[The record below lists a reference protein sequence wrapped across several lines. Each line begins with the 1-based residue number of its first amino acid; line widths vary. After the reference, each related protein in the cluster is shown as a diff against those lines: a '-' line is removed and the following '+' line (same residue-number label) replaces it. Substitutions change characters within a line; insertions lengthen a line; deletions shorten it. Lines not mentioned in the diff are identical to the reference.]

1 MQNSFFNTYFVIQ
14 STFKYIKMNNQQ
26 DQLDA
31 IHDIKRLME
40 RSSRFSALSGLSGV
54 VVGVFAIIA
63 VLISYSILGISPL
76 ESVSYLNILAPSGV
90 INTELMNL
98 LAINYGITLLASFLT
113 AIGLSKRNA
122 IKKEEKTWDLSA
134 KRMLINFTIPMLA
147 GGCYCLILFTQNH
160 TELII
165 PATMLFYGLG
175 LLNASK
181 YTVDDIKYLGVL
193 MVVLGLLG
201 SIFIDQALLLWGLG
215 FGVLHIIYGSFMYF
229 KYEK

>member
-1 MQNSFFNTYFVIQ
+1 
-14 STFKYIKMNNQQ
+14 MNKQQ

-63 VLISYSILGISPL
+63 VLISYSILGISAL
-76 ESVSYLNILAPSGV
+76 ESVSYLNMLAPSGV

-98 LAINYGITLLASFLT
+98 LAINYGITLLVSFLT
-113 AIGLSKRNA
+113 AFWLSKRNA
-122 IKKEEKTWDLSA
+122 IKRKEKTWDLSA
-134 KRMLINFTIPMLA
+134 KRMLINFSIPMIA
-147 GGCYCLILFTQNH
+147 GGCYCFILFTQNH

-201 SIFIDQALLLWGLG
+201 SIFINQALLLWGLG

>member
-1 MQNSFFNTYFVIQ
+1 LQNSFFNTYFVIQ

-90 INTELMNL
+90 INTELKNL

-113 AIGLSKRNA
+113 AIWLSKRNA

>member
-1 MQNSFFNTYFVIQ
+1 
-14 STFKYIKMNNQQ
+14 MNKQQ

-76 ESVSYLNILAPSGV
+76 ESASYLNMLAPSGV
-90 INTELMNL
+90 IKNELMNL
-98 LAINYGITLLASFLT
+98 LAINYGSTLMVSFLT
-113 AIGLSKRNA
+113 AIWLSKRNA
-122 IKKEEKTWDLSA
+122 IKREEKTWDLSA
-134 KRMLINFTIPMLA
+134 KRMLINFSIPMLA
-147 GGCYCLILFTQNH
+147 GGCYCFILFTQIH
-160 TELII
+160 IELII

-201 SIFIDQALLLWGLG
+201 SIFVDQALLLWGFG